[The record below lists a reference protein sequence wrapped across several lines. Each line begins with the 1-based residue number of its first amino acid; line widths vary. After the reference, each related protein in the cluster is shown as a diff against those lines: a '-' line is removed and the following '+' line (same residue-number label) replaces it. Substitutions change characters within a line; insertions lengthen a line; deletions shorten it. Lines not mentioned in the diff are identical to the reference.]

1 MDDNEFNIQKER
13 ILAEN
18 NNNNPTTSL
27 GDVSAELEYLREL
40 LLIIENVNKENGGL
54 LNDLTY
60 QAIRLKSKIR
70 ELENDY

>member
-40 LLIIENVNKENGGL
+40 LLIIENVNKEHGGL

-60 QAIRLKSKIR
+60 QAIRLKRKIR